1 MALVSLRSSKRTRSS
16 YTIEFKLRVLDH
28 TENESIRKTAA
39 HFGIDESV
47 VRRWKANSDAIK
59 AVHKKSR
66 KHVKHVRLSK
76 YPQLEEA
83 MKSWV
88 LSQRASAFQ
97 VSGTEILLEARR
109 QAPDLGIQDFKGS
122 PKWVYNFM
130 KRNDFVRR
138 AVTSVGQSLPPDWE
152 EKVAKFRE
160 YVDQNKAGLETWQI
174 GNMDEVPV
182 TFDLPGNFTIEK
194 KGTSDVRVMT
204 TGNEKAKLTVVL
216 AVLANGDKLPAYVI
230 FRRKTLPKAKVPP
243 NVIMSANEKSCM
255 NSTETQLWAEKVWN
269 KRKGSFFNKK
279 CLLML
284 DAAPGHKTASTLS
297 KFKTLATTVAMIPS
311 GLTKKLQVLD
321 ISVNKSFKRHLRKSW
336 ETWMVNGYHQFTKS
350 GHIKK
355 ASNDTILQWI
365 SDAWDKVPTS
375 AIINGF
381 KATGIDF
388 YAENIDNADE
398 IEVEDDSSDEEN
410 EDNEAYEK
418 LLDIFADTHLSD
430 VEDDE

>member
-1 MALVSLRSSKRTRSS
+1 MESKFRRNKGSPQEISQARETCTAL
-16 YTIEFKLRVLDH
+16 
-28 TENESIRKTAA
+28 A
-39 HFGIDESV
+39 
-47 VRRWKANSDAIK
+47 
-59 AVHKKSR
+59 
-66 KHVKHVRLSK
+66 K

-97 VSGTEILLEARR
+97 VSGTKILLEARR
-109 QAPDLGIQDFKGS
+109 QTPDLGIQDFKGS
-122 PKWVYNFM
+122 PKWVHNFM
-130 KRNDFVRR
+130 KHNDFVRR

-216 AVLANGDKLPAYVI
+216 AVLANGDKLPSYVI

-243 NVIMSANEKSCM
+243 NVTISANEKSCM

-269 KRKGSFFNKK
+269 KQKGSFFNKK

-284 DAAPGHKTASTLS
+284 DAAPGQH
-297 KFKTLATTVAMIPS
+297 P
-311 GLTKKLQVLD
+311 
-321 ISVNKSFKRHLRKSW
+321 H
-336 ETWMVNGYHQFTKS
+336 
-350 GHIKK
+350 
-355 ASNDTILQWI
+355 
-365 SDAWDKVPTS
+365 
-375 AIINGF
+375 
-381 KATGIDF
+381 
-388 YAENIDNADE
+388 
-398 IEVEDDSSDEEN
+398 
-410 EDNEAYEK
+410 
-418 LLDIFADTHLSD
+418 
-430 VEDDE
+430 